1 MTSCTS
7 LDQML
12 SSVAVA
18 VAGTQRDLDGFNVEP
33 VADVTGAPLAFV
45 LRQTQLV
52 LVGDFALGP
61 SSALDFSLVNRV
73 SASLRGE
80 ARNAAA
86 CRVSVLIE
94 ACEPAHA
101 G

>member
-1 MTSCTS
+1 
-7 LDQML
+7 ML
-12 SSVAVA
+12 SSVAAA
-18 VAGTQRDLDGFNVEP
+18 VAGAQRGLDGFTAVP
-33 VADVTGAPLAFV
+33 PADIAGAPLAFV
-45 LRQTQLV
+45 FKQTELV

-61 SSALDFSLVNRV
+61 SAALDFALVNRV
-73 SASLRGE
+73 SAGLRGE
-80 ARNAAA
+80 ARNAMA